1 MAATPGRTRIVVV
14 GSSNMDLVVRAP
26 RLPARGETLAG
37 HDFRAVPG
45 GKGANQAVAAAR
57 LGGIVSLVSCVGTDA
72 FGLTLHSGFAADG
85 IDLSHMRRVESVPTG
100 IASITVGVDGANS
113 IVLAAGANA
122 ELTPAWVE
130 ASEPLIASAA
140 ILLCQLEVPI
150 ETVRRAV
157 ALAARHETLVVLNP
171 APAMPLDRELLSHV
185 DYLVPNESEAASLC
199 GTPVTD
205 IDSARHAAEIL
216 LQQGPRHVIVTLG
229 ARGVWLAGPEGREHL
244 PAPEVATVDTTA
256 AGDTFIGGLAV
267 GIAAGFGLRAAIV
280 FGQRAAALSVTRVG
294 AQTSIPYRR
303 EVDAFVVS

>member
-1 MAATPGRTRIVVV
+1 MAATPGRTGIVVV

-26 RLPARGETLAG
+26 RLPGRGETLAG

-57 LGGIVSLVSCVGTDA
+57 LGGTVSLVSCVGTDA
-72 FGLTLHSGFAADG
+72 FGVALKSGFAADG
-85 IDLSHMRRVESVPTG
+85 INLSHLRSVENVPTG
-100 IASITVGVDGANS
+100 IASITVGSDGANS

-130 ASEPLIASAA
+130 AAEPLIANAA

-150 ETVRRAV
+150 ESVRRAV
-157 ALAARHETLVVLNP
+157 ALAARHGTLVVLNP
-171 APAMPLDRELLSHV
+171 APAAPLDRELLSQV
-185 DYLVPNESEAASLC
+185 DYLVPNESEAALLC
-199 GTPVTD
+199 GVSVAD
-205 IDSARHAAEIL
+205 VDSAQRAADIL
-216 LQQGPRHVIVTLG
+216 IQQGPRHVIVTLG
-229 ARGVWLAGPEGREHL
+229 GRGVWLAGLDGGEHL
-244 PAPEVATVDTTA
+244 PAPKVASVDTTA

-267 GIAAGFGLRAAIV
+267 GIATGFDLRAAIA

-303 EVDAFVVS
+303 EVDAFVMS